1 MGRLGKPLFAAFC
14 VAPSLC
20 APAWADFS
28 ASLAGSSA
36 EFAAAGTADLLT
48 IRLDPT
54 TGRLR
59 HNRFTAGD
67 PGFASDFDFDSTRL
81 GIQWLS
87 PGDAVIIRIAGASQL
102 VDLVVDDAAA
112 TLAGVCTIADRA
124 VEHLFG
130 GSVRIEY
137 ETIRTVTLRCG
148 SAADILTV
156 ESTAGVA
163 DRVVV
168 DGGAGADVIV
178 LADLTNSLDALTT
191 PIDVLGGAGAD
202 GLTLVDE
209 RPGAD
214 AVAYQ
219 IDAGG
224 VSRSLAAAQLR
235 IDLPGDDVE
244 DLRILAGAG
253 ADRFLIDSLPPG
265 IAAGSVVVECGAGD
279 DDVAIEDSAA
289 TVRGI
294 TAPLAIDG
302 GPGSNRLTVVD
313 SGETVAKTL
322 TVSSTR
328 LGLGVDDAFFPP
340 GGWLEYANIADL
352 EVRLGA
358 GKDDIHVSP
367 SATAAIRLVDAD
379 PAPGPLFDGDRID
392 VVTAGAADP
401 VVASPGVGHIR
412 YSFADRRDV
421 DFIGFERMRPGGT
434 IRGLVFLDRN
444 GDGVRQPDEPPQPFA
459 AVALSID
466 GLPATA
472 WGRVADA
479 DGAFEFP
486 DLIPAEYRL
495 AALPFAG
502 HAPSTPD
509 ALVPLEI
516 EQVVEDVRL
525 GLRLVA
531 GGSVSGLVFN
541 DADFSGS
548 LTGSETGLAQ
558 AVVFADLNG
567 DAALNAHEPRLVTP
581 ADGSF
586 LLTFPE
592 DTAGSLLVIGPSGYV
607 TTTPGAPFDVRSGG
621 SLSGIR
627 LGLALHPVPPADGGG
642 SGGGSGDTGG
652 GGSTPPGDGGGSS
665 GGGSG
670 GGASGGT
677 APDGGGSASG
687 GGSNADNPDSPLP
700 DGPDDSALDNPDVI
714 ARRCASCGNL
724 GLLGWVSLLIPLA
737 AIRATS
743 RRRR

>member
-1 MGRLGKPLFAAFC
+1 MGRLGKALFAAFC
-14 VAPSLC
+14 VAPSLS
-20 APAWADFS
+20 APARADFS
-28 ASLAGSSA
+28 ASLAGSAA
-36 EFAAAGTADLLT
+36 EFVAAGAADLLA
-48 IRLDPT
+48 IRLDPV

-67 PGFASDFDFDSTRL
+67 AGFASDFDFDSTRL

-87 PGDAVIIRIAGASQL
+87 PGDAVVIRITGTSHL
-102 VDLVVDDAAA
+102 VDLVIDDSAA
-112 TLAGVCTIADRA
+112 TLAGVCAVTDHA
-124 VEHLFG
+124 VEDVFG
-130 GSVRIEY
+130 GAVRVEY
-137 ETIRTVTLRCG
+137 DAVRTVTLRCG

-156 ESTAGVA
+156 ESTAGVGE
-163 DRVVV
+163 RVVV

-178 LADLTNSLDALTT
+178 LADLTNALDALTV
-191 PIDVLGGAGAD
+191 PIDVRGGDGAD

-214 AVAYQ
+214 AVAYR

-224 VSRSLAAAQLR
+224 ISRSLAAAHLR
-235 IDLPGDDVE
+235 IDLPGGDVE
-244 DLRILAGAG
+244 ELRILAGAG
-253 ADRFLIDSLPPG
+253 ADTFLIESVPPG
-265 IAAGSVVVECGAGD
+265 IAAGSVVVECGDGD
-279 DDVAIEDSAA
+279 DDISIGDSAA

-302 GPGSNRLTVVD
+302 GAGSNRLTVVD
-313 SGETVAKTL
+313 SGEAVAKTL
-322 TVSSTR
+322 TISSTR
-328 LGLGVDDAFFPP
+328 LGVGVDDAFFPP
-340 GGWLEYANIADL
+340 GGWVGYANMADL

-358 GKDDIHVSP
+358 GRDDVHVSP
-367 SATAAIRLVDAD
+367 SATAAIRLVDID

-392 VVTAGAADP
+392 VITAGAADS
-401 VVASPGVGHIR
+401 VIASPAVGHIR

-472 WGRVADA
+472 WGRVTDA
-479 DGAFEFP
+479 EGVFEFP
-486 DLIPAEYRL
+486 DLIPADFRL

-509 ALVPLEI
+509 ALIPLAI
-516 EQVVEDVRL
+516 EQVVQDVRL
-525 GLRLVA
+525 GLRLVT
-531 GGSVSGLVFN
+531 GGTVSGIVFN

-567 DAALNAHEPRLVTP
+567 DARLNADEPHAVTQT
-581 ADGSF
+581 DGAF
-586 LLTFPE
+586 LLTFAL
-592 DTAGSLLVIGPSGYV
+592 DTAGTLLVIGPSGYV
-607 TTTPGAPFDVRSGG
+607 TTTPGAPFDVRSGEA
-621 SLSGIR
+621 LSGLR
-627 LGLALHPVPPADGGG
+627 LGLALHPVPPGNGGG
-642 SGGGSGDTGG
+642 SGGGSSDGGG
-652 GGSTPPGDGGGSS
+652 GGSTPPGDGGGSA
-665 GGGSG
+665 GGASG
-670 GGASGGT
+670 GGASGGSP
-677 APDGGGSASG
+677 ADGGGSTQDDP
-687 GGSNADNPDSPLP
+687 SNADGSDTPR
-700 DGPDDSALDNPDVI
+700 PDDSADGALDNPDVI

-737 AIRATS
+737 ALRAAN
-743 RRRR
+743 RRRI